1 MSLVHDRPSFDRRQL
16 VQDAWRLYAEA
27 PPAQRLKQ
35 RLRVLTC
42 PFEEMIGY
50 VPEGATVLDVGCGSG
65 LALGLMAARGL
76 RIEGHGFDPCPIAVG
91 LAARMAARMAV
102 QMAAQTGP
110 QTGPQ
115 THAQTGA
122 QPDGQGDVRAGG
134 TGSSLHFEY
143 RDARSRWRSRTYDV
157 VLLQDVLHQVPEA
170 WQRGVFGKAC
180 AAVRP
185 GGILIYQ
192 DMSARPLWR
201 NLAGRVHD
209 LLVARQ
215 WIAPVPIATVE
226 EWAAEHSL
234 VPEVSRTLHRAVYG
248 TDLRVFGKRD

>member
-1 MSLVHDRPSFDRRQL
+1 VSLVHDRPPFDRRLL

-27 PPAQRLKQ
+27 PAAQRLKQ

-42 PFEEMIGY
+42 PYEETIGY
-50 VPEGATVLDVGCGSG
+50 VSDGATVLDVGCGSG

-76 RIEGHGFDPCPIAVG
+76 RIEGHGFDPSPIAVG
-91 LAARMAARMAV
+91 LAARMAAKA
-102 QMAAQTGP
+102 
-110 QTGPQ
+110 
-115 THAQTGA
+115 
-122 QPDGQGDVRAGG
+122 GD

-143 RDARSRWRSRTYDV
+143 RDARSRWRPRTYDV
-157 VLLQDVLHQVPEA
+157 VILQDVLRQVPEP

-192 DMSARPLWR
+192 DMRVRPLWH
-201 NLAGRVHD
+201 NLTGRLHD

-215 WIAPVPIATVE
+215 WIAPVPVTTVE
-226 EWAAEHSL
+226 EWAAEHAL
-234 VPEVSRTLHRAVYG
+234 APEVSRTLRRAVYG